1 VAAVIAYQ
9 HDHAGFYVG
18 SIDAEPSPLE
28 PGLFLIPARCVTVAP
43 PGVVIEGMAARW
55 SGAAWAVVREPTQ
68 PDPVAKLQA
77 FLEEN
82 PDVAALIA

>member
-1 VAAVIAYQ
+1 MIAYQ

-43 PGVVIEGMAARW
+43 PIVVTEGMAVRW
-55 SGAAWAVVREPTQ
+55 SGAAWAVVRAPTTS
-68 PDPVAKLQA
+68 DPVAKLQA
-77 FLEEN
+77 FLEAN